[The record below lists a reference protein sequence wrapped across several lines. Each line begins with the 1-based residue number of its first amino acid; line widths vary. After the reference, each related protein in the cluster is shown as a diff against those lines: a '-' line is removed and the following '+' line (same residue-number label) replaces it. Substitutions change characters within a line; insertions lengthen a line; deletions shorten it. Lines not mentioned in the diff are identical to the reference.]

1 MYKELQQEKIGLK
14 TENSWMFFVTIVES
28 VYITFTFKCGQKIVQ
43 TSWSQTHCSVKA
55 FSPVLT
61 LLLSDASTGTATE
74 LL

>member
-1 MYKELQQEKIGLK
+1 
-14 TENSWMFFVTIVES
+14 MFFVTIVES
-28 VYITFTFKCGQKIVQ
+28 VYITFTFTCGQKIVQ